1 MEVRM
6 SEKDKS
12 IEKIKKYI
20 DDNLYEEL
28 ELEKLAQEAGYSKY
42 HLERLFTKTYNSTL
56 SKYIREERLKDA
68 AARLIFTNTSILE
81 IALEARYESQQ
92 AFTLAFKRLYQ
103 VPPGIYR
110 SKVKQE
116 ACRLKAVTGQN
127 SKWLRKN
134 NDWKG
139 RAAA

>member
-28 ELEKLAQEAGYSKY
+28 DLEKLAQQAGYSKY
-42 HLERLFTKTYNSTL
+42 HLERLFTKNYCSTL

-68 AARLIFTNTSILE
+68 AARLLFTNTPILE
-81 IALEARYESQQ
+81 IALEACYESQQ

-103 VPPGIYR
+103 VPPGVYR
-110 SKVKQE
+110 SIVKQE
-116 ACRLKAVTGQN
+116 AFRLNTVTGQKG
-127 SKWLRKN
+127 KWLMTN
-134 NDWKG
+134 NYWKG